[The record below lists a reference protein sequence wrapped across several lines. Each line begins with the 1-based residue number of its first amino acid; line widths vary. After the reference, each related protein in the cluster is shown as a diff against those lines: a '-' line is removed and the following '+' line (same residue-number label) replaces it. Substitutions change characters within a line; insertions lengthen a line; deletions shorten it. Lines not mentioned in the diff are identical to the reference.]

1 MISPDGTSGDIPI
14 ARMQDAQAA
23 GFKPAVKMTS
33 PDGQTGYIPADRI
46 PDATKAGF
54 KQQQYTADQVSG
66 DAVLPQIEQAAF
78 GPQRAQPGEGLG
90 QNLLREAAN
99 FGGAAAGAIPETI
112 LHPVEAAK
120 SAFALSPLG
129 MAYNSATG
137 GPKPGAGIVQSFQQ
151 HPEDTA
157 AQLAGGIVGGAALGP
172 ALGDAAAAIAP
183 KLTGVAGNVAGRMTL
198 LGKTPEEA
206 YTSALK
212 PSTVIPEAQR
222 AGIVQSGLQNEI
234 PVSKAGAEKL
244 GDLIDDLNS
253 KIKSTIASD
262 PNRPIDP
269 NIVAKAADVTKAKF
283 TNQVNAQ
290 PDLDAIEA
298 VKQQFLKEQGGTAA
312 TAVSPAQPAPTMGV
326 ADAQAMKQGTYRVL
340 AGKYGEQG
348 SASVEAQKALAR
360 GLKEEIANQFPE
372 INGLNAEE
380 SKLLDLQPVLERA
393 VNRISNHQAIGIGTP
408 IAGTAVKALT
418 GNTGA
423 GIVATVLKSV
433 LDNPAVKSR
442 LAIAVSKSSNVPILQ
457 AMDRVQAYSS
467 TLGAYAG
474 ATQANSPGGTP
485 NQSTTPAPVQ

>member
-1 MISPDGTSGDIPI
+1 MPPQYLDANGNPIQAPSSKTYLDESGNPVSQPPQTFDEKYVQPQMAPPNESVGAHIFRAGANVGAGVIGAVTAPFEHPIQTLQSMFGMSPGGMAWNAVRGNP
-14 ARMQDAQAA
+14 QVPAQIGAA
-23 GFKPAVKMTS
+23 
-33 PDGQTGYIPADRI
+33 I
-46 PDATKAGF
+46 KAHPEETLESLAGN
-54 KQQQYTADQVSG
+54 
-66 DAVLPQIEQAAF
+66 VL
-78 GPQRAQPGEGLG
+78 
-90 QNLLREAAN
+90 
-99 FGGAAAGAIPETI
+99 GGAAAGEVA
-112 LHPVEAAK
+112 
-120 SAFALSPLG
+120 
-129 MAYNSATG
+129 
-137 GPKPGAGIVQSFQQ
+137 GAV
-151 HPEDTA
+151 
-157 AQLAGGIVGGAALGP
+157 
-172 ALGDAAAAIAP
+172 AP
-183 KLTGVAGNVAGRMTL
+183 PLTGVAGNVAGRMTL

-298 VKQQFLKEQGGTAA
+298 VKQQFLKEQGGTPA

-467 TLGAYAG
+467 TLGAYTG